1 MGLSTEDV
9 KTYLRIDGED
19 EEDFLVLLL
28 GAARKYVLA
37 QIGGCNEED
46 ERVRMLLLALVSDMY
61 EKRSLTAAKGEGIR
75 HIVNTVIMQLQFEGG
90 KQHEGN

>member
-1 MGLSTEDV
+1 MGLTIEDI

-19 EEDFLVLLL
+19 EEGFLGLALE
-28 GAARKYVLA
+28 AARQFVAA
-37 QIGGCNEED
+37 QTGGCNEGD
-46 ERVRMLLLALVSDMY
+46 GRVKMLLLALVSDMY

-75 HIVNTVIMQLQFEGG
+75 NIVNTVIMQLQFEGG

>member
-1 MGLSTEDV
+1 MGLTIEDV

-19 EEDFLVLLL
+19 EEGFLELALE
-28 GAARKYVLA
+28 AARQLVTA
-37 QIGGCNEED
+37 QTGDCNEGD
-46 ERVRMLLLALVSDMY
+46 GRVKMLLLALVSDMY

-90 KQHEGN
+90 KRHEGN